1 MATAERSRRP
11 RATRAGEILVGLAV
25 AACLLVVYL
34 TATRQ
39 WVHGSEAGSWV
50 FLYYADFSAKPVLVL
65 LLVLPTALAL
75 TGWTLSTVER
85 HEWLTLAVWFA
96 AAFALQIGLRWLYVV
111 GMQELVE
118 SEVANSF
125 YGVTQT
131 HAPRVLLR
139 SFEALAES
147 LPLHLQTNLLG
158 KALFY
163 YVLELFTSS
172 PRILGHL
179 VVLVSNVGG
188 LLLYSIVKDLFAD
201 RRAALFAAILY
212 FFVPGKLFF
221 FPLLNTVTPVPI
233 LLCLLLHQRFL
244 RSGRRRYALLLGVCL
259 YLTTFF
265 EPIPLVMGLLF
276 LAFLVA
282 AVRQGRI
289 GWAAV
294 GQLVLYT
301 GATFALA
308 FCSMLVLFH
317 YDLAR
322 DLARCFWV
330 QLDYHRIDGRSYGV
344 WIRQNLIDFMT
355 STGICQFVLSFLTLP
370 WLLRRGAERAGN
382 GSSSGPLHPAA
393 LVGGSLVLILAFLNF
408 VVCTRGESQRLWIF
422 LACFFQIVPAYFCAR
437 SPSAV
442 RFGAV
447 LAATILYDAVTIS
460 MVGFVLP

>member
-1 MATAERSRRP
+1 MGTAERSP
-11 RATRAGEILVGLAV
+11 RSRAARAGDILVGLAV

-39 WVHGSEAGSWV
+39 WVHGSEAGAWV
-50 FLYYADFSAKPVLVL
+50 FPYYAGFSANPVLVL

-75 TGWTLSTVER
+75 TRWTLSTIER
-85 HEWLTLAVWFA
+85 HERLTLALWFA
-96 AAFALQIGLRWLYVV
+96 AAWALQIALRWSYPIS
-111 GMQELVE
+111 MQDLIQ
-118 SEVANSF
+118 SEGANSF
-125 YGVTQT
+125 YAVTKT
-131 HAPRVLLR
+131 HAPLALLR
-139 SFEALAES
+139 SFETLVEG
-147 LPLHLQTNLLG
+147 LPLHAQTNLLG
-158 KALFY
+158 KAMFY

-233 LLCLLLHQRFL
+233 LLCLLLHQRFV
-244 RSGRRRYALLLGVCL
+244 RSGKRRYALLLGVCL

-276 LAFLVA
+276 LALLVA
-282 AVRQGRI
+282 AMRQGCI
-289 GWAAV
+289 GPAAV
-294 GQLVLYT
+294 GELVLYT

-308 FCSMLVLFH
+308 YSSMLVLFQ

-322 DLARCFWV
+322 DLARCLWV
-330 QLDYHRIDGRSYGV
+330 QLDFHRSGDRSYGV
-344 WIRQNLIDFMT
+344 WIWQNPIDFMA
-355 STGICQFVLSFLTLP
+355 SSGVCQFVLSFLTLP

-382 GSSSGPLHPAA
+382 GSSVGSLPSAA
-393 LVGGSLVLILAFLNF
+393 LVGVSLVLILAFLNF